1 MPLLRAPR
9 GFVALLLWAPTATAT
24 TDHFESPPV
33 HPVELSPDGTKLF
46 VAHTADHR
54 VVVFD
59 VSGPGAPVRIAEIP
73 VGLEP
78 VTVRARTDGEIWV
91 VNHVSDDVSV
101 VDVGAENVVAT
112 VLAGDEP
119 TDVVFAGSPERA
131 FVCVSQEDRIRVWD
145 PADLTAPPIDIPLD
159 ASHPRSLALSPD
171 GSSLYVGVFGSGRR
185 TTSVPIDSVEAGG
198 GLPPPAIPMDP
209 GLPPAP
215 VTALIVRHDGTSW
228 RDETGSSWDWAVPYL
243 TYDHDV
249 ARIDV
254 ASATVAGY
262 YTGVGTNLFN
272 LAVDPVGG
280 GLFVTNQ
287 EATNDVRF
295 EPLVKGRFLR
305 NRVTLLDPV
314 TGIATP
320 VHLNPHIDYDSPAG
334 NAAERAQSLS
344 IPLDV
349 VVAGGG
355 ETLYVAAFGSGKV
368 GVLDAGGAVTR
379 RIPVGDGPAGLAL
392 DEANQRLFVLNRHA
406 SSLSVVDL
414 ADDSSIE
421 IPLGFDPTPAN
432 VRAGRTIFYGGES
445 SSAHGDVSCASC
457 HVFGAVDDLAWDLG
471 DPQGPFLPP
480 PPGAEDDSLVG
491 FHPMKG
497 PMTTQTMKGLA
508 GTEPLHW
515 RGDRETLG
523 DFNGA
528 FVSLLGRGTTLSG
541 SELQLFEDFTFSMI
555 LAPNPNLELDGS
567 LPASIANG
575 DPSVGQEHFYT
586 TVEQG
591 GGNCVSCHEQP
602 SGNGPEVLAAIR
614 VQALSTQDMTV
625 PQLRTMYKK
634 TRFKRN
640 APFTVR
646 SYGTAHDGAN
656 GDLNPHQLTLGQGDG
671 AHAGSL
677 RALDPELDKRDIEAF
692 LRCFDTGTHP
702 VVGAQWTMDGTNE
715 AAGIARVGTMVA
727 IADAG
732 AAGLIAKGRDPSG
745 QTRGF
750 AYAGAGSWTPDRV
763 GEPATDLGFLLALAG
778 PGTEIT
784 FTGVLPGTET
794 RLGIDRDADGYYDR
808 DELDWGSDPGDPN
821 STPPSSA
828 AGGDAA
834 RSLVALRALGRNP
847 ASTAGRFALW
857 LGRRGPAELRV
868 HDVSGRVVRTLVDE
882 PDHPA
887 GGFEAVWDLRDGRG
901 HRVSNGIYFVRFSGS
916 GGSTVRR
923 LAVVR

>member
-1 MPLLRAPR
+1 MALLRAPR
-9 GFVALLLWAPTATAT
+9 GFVALLLWAPAAAAT

-33 HPVELSPDGTKLF
+33 HPVELSPDGSKLF

-119 TDVVFAGSPERA
+119 TDVIFAGTPERA
-131 FVCVSQEDRIRVWD
+131 FVCVSQEDRIRVWN
-145 PADLTAPPIDIPLD
+145 PADLTVPPIDIPLD
-159 ASHPRSLALSPD
+159 ASDPRGFALSPD
-171 GSSLYVGVFGSGRR
+171 GATLYVGVFASGRR

-198 GLPPPAIPMDP
+198 GLPAPSIPMDP
-209 GLPPAP
+209 ELPPAP
-215 VTALIVRHDGTSW
+215 ITALIVAHDGTSW
-228 RDETGSSWDWAVPYL
+228 RDETGASWDWAVPYL

-254 ASATVAGY
+254 ASAALAGY

-272 LAVDPVGG
+272 IAVNPVSG

-287 EATNDVRF
+287 EATNAIRF
-295 EPLVKGRFLR
+295 EPVIRGRFLR
-305 NRVTLLDPV
+305 NRVTLVDPT

-320 VHLNPHIDYDSPAG
+320 VHLNPHIDYDTPAG
-334 NAAERAQSLS
+334 NAVERAQSLS
-344 IPLDV
+344 VPLDIV
-349 VVAGGG
+349 FASNGL
-355 ETLYVAAFGSGKV
+355 TAYVAAFGSRKV
-368 GVLDAGGAVTR
+368 GVLDATGAVAR

-414 ADDSSIE
+414 TDDSSIE

-432 VRAGRTIFYGGES
+432 IRDGRTLFYGGEN

-457 HVFGAVDDLAWDLG
+457 HVFGAVDDIAWDLG
-471 DPQGPFLPP
+471 DPQGAFLPP
-480 PPGAEDDSLVG
+480 PEGAEDDSLVG

-497 PMTTQTMKGLA
+497 PMTTQTMKGLE
-508 GTEPLHW
+508 GQEPLHW
-515 RGDRETLG
+515 RGDRETLS

-528 FVSLLGRGTTLSG
+528 FVSLLGRASALSG
-541 SELQLFEDFTFSMI
+541 SQLQLFEDFTFSMI
-555 LAPNPNLELDGS
+555 HAANPNLELDGS
-567 LPASIANG
+567 LPVSIANG
-575 DPSVGQEHFYT
+575 DPAIGQQHFYT
-586 TVEQG
+586 PVELG
-591 GGNCVSCHEQP
+591 GGNCISCHSQP
-602 SGNGPEVLAAIR
+602 SGNGPEVLASIR

-625 PQLRTMYKK
+625 PQLRTMYEK
-634 TRFKRN
+634 TRFK
-640 APFTVR
+640 PKTPITVR

-656 GDLNPHQLTLGQGDG
+656 GDLNPHILTLGQDG
-671 AHAGSL
+671 GTEPPDL
-677 RALDPELDKRDIEAF
+677 RLDPELDKRDIEAF
-692 LRCFDTGTHP
+692 LRCFDTGVHP

-715 AAGIARVGTMVA
+715 GAGIARVSTMVA

-732 AAGLIAKGRDPSG
+732 PAGLIAKGRDLSG
-745 QTRGF
+745 QARGF
-750 AYAGAGSWTPDRV
+750 VYEGAGSWIPDRV
-763 GEPATDLGFLLALAG
+763 GEPPTDLAALLALAG

-794 RLGIDRDADGYYDR
+794 RLGIDRDLDGYYDR

-821 STPPSSA
+821 STPSTSVPGEL
-828 AGGDAA
+828 AGRAP
-834 RSLVALRALGRNP
+834 VTIRALGRNP
-847 ASTAGRFALW
+847 ATTSGRFALW
-857 LGRRGPAELRV
+857 LDRRGPAELRV
-868 HDVSGRVVRTLVDE
+868 HDVSGRVVRTLLDE
-882 PDHPA
+882 PDHAA

-901 HRVSNGIYFVRFSGS
+901 RRVSNGVYFVRFSGS